1 MEKKCSIELYV
12 SKKFLFPNN
21 YMEEVKSSILAN
33 ENDYDIYFIL
43 HGDAFKIIGI
53 NENGRLLHII
63 VVNLANNS
71 KYFIN
76 IDVFVSFLVPYCS
89 YLVISSLNEGSI
101 LKVEYNEKGIEY
113 LKKYCPEEY
122 KVYAECIDKEGNS
135 AVIIHAK
142 SLMGMQMENNGHEH
156 VEQYD
161 VLYIGQTKQDDIFN
175 RLSNHEKLQRI
186 MRESYRSTSQ
196 KDLYILILSIATKH
210 IETSN
215 IPFYN
220 TSFLLSNTLNKGF
233 KINNLKK
240 DSMIDIAEALFIS
253 YFQPKYNDRLKS
265 REGREKLSTYR
276 KIDNAEINP
285 IVLSFDLYY
294 EDVKKKLI
302 LKTDLETTKNKVLM
316 IECVFENECINVK
329 CINFPDAFY

>member
-1 MEKKCSIELYV
+1 MVRNITMEKKCSIELYV

-175 RLSNHEKLQRI
+175 RLNNHGTLQRI
-186 MRESYRSTSQ
+186 MRESYRSSSQ

-210 IETSN
+210 IETSS

-220 TSFLLSNTLNKGF
+220 ANFLLSNTLNKGF
-233 KINNLKK
+233 KLNN
-240 DSMIDIAEALFIS
+240 
-253 YFQPKYNDRLKS
+253 
-265 REGREKLSTYR
+265 
-276 KIDNAEINP
+276 
-285 IVLSFDLYY
+285 
-294 EDVKKKLI
+294 
-302 LKTDLETTKNKVLM
+302 
-316 IECVFENECINVK
+316 
-329 CINFPDAFY
+329 

>member
-1 MEKKCSIELYV
+1 MEKKCAIELYV
-12 SKKFLFPNN
+12 NKKYLFPNN
-21 YMEEVKSSILAN
+21 YLEEVKSSILAD

-43 HGDAFKIIGI
+43 HGDAFKINEIS
-53 NENGRLLHII
+53 ENGRLLHII
-63 VVNLANNS
+63 VVNITNGS

-76 IDVFVSFLVPYCS
+76 IDVFMSFFVPNCS
-89 YLVISSLNEGSI
+89 YLVISSLDEGSI
-101 LKVEYNEKGIEY
+101 LKVEYNKKGIEY

-122 KVYAECIDKEGNS
+122 KVYAEHLEKEGH
-135 AVIIHAK
+135 ADVIIHAK
-142 SLMGMQMENNGHEH
+142 SLMGMQMESNGQEH

-175 RLSNHEKLQRI
+175 RLNNHGTLQRI
-186 MRESYRSTSQ
+186 MRESYRSSSQ

-210 IETSN
+210 IETSS

-220 TSFLLSNTLNKGF
+220 ANFLLSNTLNKGF
-233 KINNLKK
+233 KLNNLKK
-240 DSMIDIAEALFIS
+240 DSMINIAEALFIS

-285 IVLSFDLYY
+285 IILTFDLYY
-294 EDVKKKLI
+294 EEVKKKLI
-302 LKTDLETTKNKVLM
+302 LKTDLESTQNKVLM
-316 IECVFENECINVK
+316 IECVFENENLDVN